1 MVKIDNGKKLSIIIP
16 YYETYDLTQ
25 KLLIQLV
32 TQLRS
37 SDVEIILIDDGCYEL
52 RFDRFVEK
60 LKIYGFACA
69 NFIKIIHKKN
79 GGVSSARNLG
89 IELAQGKY
97 IAFIDSDDMVMS
109 NYIEDL
115 IKIIDERDEDVIYFN
130 WLDINT
136 NEVVRHPSNPAVWKA
151 MYRNNDLP
159 KFDETLKTREDYFFN
174 QELDSKNL
182 SKYYYDKVLY
192 VYNSNRKNSLSWKD
206 AHE

>member
-1 MVKIDNGKKLSIIIP
+1 MTDNGKKLSIIIP

-25 KLLIQLV
+25 NLLIQLV
-32 TQLRS
+32 LQLRN

-52 RFDRFVEK
+52 RLDSLIEK
-60 LKIYGFACA
+60 FKNYGFVYA
-69 NFIKIIHKKN
+69 NFVKIIHKEN

-89 IELAQGKY
+89 LELARGKY
-97 IAFIDSDDMVMS
+97 IAFIDSDDMVMPS
-109 NYIEDL
+109 YIEDL
-115 IKIIDERDEDVIYFN
+115 IKIINERDEDIIYYN

-136 NEVVRHPSNPAVWKA
+136 NEVIRHPSNPAVWKA
-151 MYRNNDLP
+151 IYKKDVLP

-192 VYNSNRKNSLSWKD
+192 FYNSNRENSLSWKD
-206 AHE
+206 ANK